1 MQNSNFTNLKFS
13 FSIPCLLTKG
23 TKLKISFFLSR
34 GTLYTYF
41 LTIKTRHLFR
51 LLPSTFHSFFS
62 LFFFFPL
69 PLHISHFIL
78 EFLFPLSLCN
88 HFSFSTR
95 TKISP
100 PHELSLTNSKCGRS
114 IQASEKFVS
123 KPFYTFLDI
132 FTYFIYT
139 REAGRRENS
148 GERKC
153 STANT

>member
-1 MQNSNFTNLKFS
+1 MSPNQRNKIKNKLLPLARHVIYILSYDQDSSS
-13 FSIPCLLTKG
+13 FSTS
-23 TKLKISFFLSR
+23 SFDLPLIFLS
-34 GTLYTYF
+34 
-41 LTIKTRHLFR
+41 
-51 LLPSTFHSFFS
+51 
-62 LFFFFPL
+62 FFFFF
-69 PLHISHFIL
+69 SHFIL

>member
-1 MQNSNFTNLKFS
+1 MSPNQRNKIKNKLLPLARHVIYILSYDQDSSS
-13 FSIPCLLTKG
+13 FSTS
-23 TKLKISFFLSR
+23 SFDLPLIFLS
-34 GTLYTYF
+34 
-41 LTIKTRHLFR
+41 
-51 LLPSTFHSFFS
+51 
-62 LFFFFPL
+62 FFFFFSL

>member
-1 MQNSNFTNLKFS
+1 MSPNQRNKIKNKLLPLARHVIYILSYDQDSSS
-13 FSIPCLLTKG
+13 FSTS
-23 TKLKISFFLSR
+23 SFDLPLIFLS
-34 GTLYTYF
+34 
-41 LTIKTRHLFR
+41 
-51 LLPSTFHSFFS
+51 
-62 LFFFFPL
+62 FFFFPL

-139 REAGRRENS
+139 REAGQRENS

>member
-1 MQNSNFTNLKFS
+1 MSPNQRNKIKNKLLPLARHVIYILSYDQDSSS
-13 FSIPCLLTKG
+13 FSTS
-23 TKLKISFFLSR
+23 SFDLPLIFL
-34 GTLYTYF
+34 
-41 LTIKTRHLFR
+41 
-51 LLPSTFHSFFS
+51 S